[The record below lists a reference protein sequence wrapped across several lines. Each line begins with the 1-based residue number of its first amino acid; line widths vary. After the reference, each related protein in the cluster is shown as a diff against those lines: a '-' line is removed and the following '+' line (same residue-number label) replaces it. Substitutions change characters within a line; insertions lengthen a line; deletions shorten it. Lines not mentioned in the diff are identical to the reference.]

1 MEYNFEKRLSGT
13 CDVFP
18 EDHVYHTFLK
28 KVFRHEFR
36 KNGFR
41 RISTPLLEETALLRK
56 VYPENNNNY
65 GLYHFKNKDERDIA
79 LAPSATVGIMRAYLE
94 HEKHEELQPLYYYY
108 IERCFRQD
116 RQRKEYYAMWGEIIG
131 ESDPIID
138 AQSIYM
144 MHTGFQKIGLKNITL
159 RLNCYGKAKEMEK
172 YFEEL
177 IAFLENK
184 TWVMSEKLKE
194 VYQTDPLQLFRSTD
208 EDDQILAGSAP
219 SIIKFLKKD
228 SKKYYESLKS
238 YLDNLGIEY
247 QEDPKLFFSEEIYTG
262 WIWMFENEEGII
274 LGTGWRYDTLAG
286 KLGSPKEYGA
296 SGFNIDI
303 MHVVDML
310 KSNNI
315 VIKNKD
321 TIDLYFVQLWDEAK
335 QVVFPL
341 SLEARERGINT
352 QASLWTP
359 SMKEQMLKA
368 TRIGA
373 KYVVLVAVM
382 EARSWVFQVR
392 NMEAGTQEEIKK
404 EDLIDYIIEKTGQEN
419 LDFYE
424 PSRDL
429 LEK

>member
-1 MEYNFEKRLSGT
+1 MESTVEHRLSGT
-13 CDVFP
+13 YDLFP

-41 RISTPLLEETALLRK
+41 RISTPLFEETSLLRK

-65 GLYHFKNKDERDIA
+65 GLYRFHNKDDIDVS
-79 LAPSATVGIMRAYLE
+79 LLPSATVGVMRAYLE
-94 HEKHEELQPLYYYY
+94 NEKQEELQPLYYYY
-108 IERCFRQD
+108 MERCFRQD
-116 RQRKEYYAMWGEIIG
+116 RKRKEYYAIGGEIIG

-138 AQSIYM
+138 AQSMYM
-144 MHTGFQKIGLKNITL
+144 MHTGYKKIGLTGVKLQI
-159 RLNCYGKAKEMEK
+159 NCYGKPKEMEK

-177 IAFLENK
+177 VAFLENK
-184 TWVMSEKLKE
+184 RAVMSEKLSACFE
-194 VYQTDPLQLFRSTD
+194 SDPLELFRSTD

-219 SIIKFLKKD
+219 SIMKFLKKD
-228 SKKYYESLKS
+228 SKKYYADLKG
-238 YLDNLGIEY
+238 YLDDLGIEY
-247 QEDPKLFFSEEIYTG
+247 TENPKLFFSETFYTG
-262 WIWMFENEEGII
+262 VIWSFENQEGKN
-274 LGTGWRYDTLAG
+274 LGTGGRYDLLAG
-286 KLGSPKEYGA
+286 RLGSPKEYGA
-296 SGFNIDI
+296 SGFSIDTMNI
-303 MHVVDML
+303 VDML
-310 KSNNI
+310 KNNNI
-315 VIKNKD
+315 SIKNKD
-321 TIDLYFVQLWDEAK
+321 TIDLYFVQLGEEAK
-335 QVVFPL
+335 KVVFPL

-352 QASLWTP
+352 QTSLGTP

-382 EARSWVFQVR
+382 EARSGVFQVR
-392 NMEAGTQEEIKK
+392 NMEAGTQAEIPKDK
-404 EDLIDYIIEKTGQEN
+404 LIDYIIEKTGEEN